1 MHGVSIKNWNLTPGF
16 EFLGVKRNA
25 MPRTYKPDP
34 RGKKYVKHTPEAINS
49 ALADHR
55 RGMSFRACSRKH
67 GIPIAVLCRR
77 ARNPH
82 MKPQG
87 GQTVL
92 SKGTEKFMAKRV
104 ASCATLGFPLDSTD
118 IRYLVKGYLDKRGL
132 VMSKFKNNMP
142 SKDWV
147 NSFVGRNQEIFS
159 LRICQNIKPTRAS
172 LSPSTVK
179 DALR

>member
-1 MHGVSIKNWNLTPGF
+1 
-16 EFLGVKRNA
+16 
-25 MPRTYKPDP
+25 
-34 RGKKYVKHTPEAINS
+34 
-49 ALADHR
+49 
-55 RGMSFRACSRKH
+55 MSFRACSRKH

-82 MKPQG
+82 IKPQG

-92 SKGTEKFMAKRV
+92 SKDTEKFMAKRV

-118 IRYLVKGYLDKRGL
+118 IRYLVKGYLDKCGL

-147 NSFVGRNQEIFS
+147 NQEIIS

>member
-1 MHGVSIKNWNLTPGF
+1 
-16 EFLGVKRNA
+16 
-25 MPRTYKPDP
+25 
-34 RGKKYVKHTPEAINS
+34 
-49 ALADHR
+49 
-55 RGMSFRACSRKH
+55 
-67 GIPIAVLCRR
+67 
-77 ARNPH
+77 
-82 MKPQG
+82 
-87 GQTVL
+87 
-92 SKGTEKFMAKRV
+92 MAKRV
-104 ASCATLGFPLDSTD
+104 ASCATLDFPLDSTD

-147 NSFVGRNQEIFS
+147 NSFVGRNQEIIS

>member
-16 EFLGVKRNA
+16 EFLGVKRSA

-82 MKPQG
+82 MKP
-87 GQTVL
+87 
-92 SKGTEKFMAKRV
+92 KG
-104 ASCATLGFPLDSTD
+104 
-118 IRYLVKGYLDKRGL
+118 VKP
-132 VMSKFKNNMP
+132 F
-142 SKDWV
+142 
-147 NSFVGRNQEIFS
+147 
-159 LRICQNIKPTRAS
+159 
-172 LSPSTVK
+172 
-179 DALR
+179 